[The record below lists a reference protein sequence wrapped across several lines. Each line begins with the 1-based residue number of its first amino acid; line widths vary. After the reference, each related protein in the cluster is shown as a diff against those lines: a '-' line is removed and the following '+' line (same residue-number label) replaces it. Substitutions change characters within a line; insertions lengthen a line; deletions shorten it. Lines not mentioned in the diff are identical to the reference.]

1 MLRAAIHR
9 ICGGW
14 NCVCPRGC
22 VRSIDHTAAFLASM
36 FKAVM
41 EATMKRT
48 LLLCALA
55 VASALRDLDEWT
67 HRFAIAW
74 KQWKRGRTRLSLS
87 TAQRETT
94 TKAGPSQ

>member
-1 MLRAAIHR
+1 
-9 ICGGW
+9 
-14 NCVCPRGC
+14 
-22 VRSIDHTAAFLASM
+22 
-36 FKAVM
+36 
-41 EATMKRT
+41 MKRT

-67 HRFAIAW
+67 QRLAIDW
-74 KQWKRGRTRLSLS
+74 KQWKRGRTRLSLT